1 MRILAVSTRAV
12 LVASVLYACGG
23 ASSSGD
29 GSPGSSA
36 GSDASVA
43 LDGSSVHGDA
53 SVGVGDASSSPDA
66 STDAATA
73 PLGCD
78 AGTCGS
84 LVGHV
89 SRKSTTMAQHGG
101 VGNVY
106 IAVFDG
112 NPIADQANAKV
123 VAQTVLMN
131 VDLGASSASFAYRVD
146 GIPVRAAEYQV
157 VAFLDDDHNASATNP
172 APSKG
177 DLVTIDLMAFGG
189 VKAPVTKSGDTTLD
203 LQLNAALP

>member
-1 MRILAVSTRAV
+1 MRILAASTRA
-12 LVASVLYACGG
+12 LVAASVLYACGG
-23 ASSSGD
+23 AGSG
-29 GSPGSSA
+29 GEGPPGSST

-43 LDGSSVHGDA
+43 VDGASVHGDA
-53 SVGVGDASSSPDA
+53 GVLNDASSTPDA
-66 STDAATA
+66 STDAPTT

-78 AGTCGS
+78 SGMCGS

-123 VAQTVLMN
+123 VAQAVLMN
-131 VDLGASSASFAYRVD
+131 VDLTASTASIAYRVD
-146 GIPVRAAEYQV
+146 GIPARATEYQV

-189 VKAPVTKSGDTTLD
+189 VKASVTKSGDTTLD